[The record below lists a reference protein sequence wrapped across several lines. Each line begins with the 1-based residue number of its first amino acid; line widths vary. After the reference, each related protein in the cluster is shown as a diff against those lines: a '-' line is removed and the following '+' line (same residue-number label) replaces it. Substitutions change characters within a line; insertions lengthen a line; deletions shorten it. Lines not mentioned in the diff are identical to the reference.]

1 MINRFLILSILIAI
15 SINIKAQTV
24 IGQETGDEYRVI
36 TTAVPFLTIA
46 TDSRAGA
53 MGDAGVATSPDIN
66 SIQYNAAKYAFI
78 KNDFGINVSYVPW
91 LRKLVNDINL
101 LQVSGYKKAGERQV
115 ISGSLVYFALG
126 DITFTDEYGSTL
138 MNYSPNELQVKG
150 GYTRLLT
157 DQLALSVSLG
167 YVYSNLSGSV
177 GNESTTSGQAVT
189 ADLGVFYQTDL
200 EVSDKMSH
208 LGIGMSILNI
218 GNKMSYSK
226 NNTERSFLP
235 TTFKLGASWEL
246 EMDEYNSIMLTGE
259 IGKLLVPST
268 PVYYTAK
275 DTLDNGLLPN
285 GEKYSSSNPQVKYGD
300 DPHEVSVGKAIFSS
314 WYDAPGV
321 LEPDGSRNVFKEE
334 WREFTWSIGAEYWY
348 AKQFALRAGYFHESQ
363 MKGNR
368 KFFTVGL
375 GLKLNTF
382 GIDFSYLIAKQNN
395 PLENTLRFSLL
406 FEFGGDKNNSK

>member
-1 MINRFLILSILIAI
+1 MIKRILILAIII
-15 SINIKAQTV
+15 SIGKINAQTL
-24 IGQETGDEYRVI
+24 IGQETGEEYRVI

-46 TDSRAGA
+46 PDSRAGA
-53 MGDAGVATSPDIN
+53 MGDAGVATSPDVN

-78 KNDFGINVSYVPW
+78 ENDFGINISYVPW

-101 LQVSGYKKAGERQV
+101 LQVSGFKRAGERQV
-115 ISGSLVYFALG
+115 ISGSLVYFSLG
-126 DITFTDEYGSTL
+126 DITFTDEFGSTI
-138 MNYSPNELQVKG
+138 MNYSPNELQIKG
-150 GYTRLLT
+150 AYSRLLT
-157 DQLALSVSLG
+157 DDISLSVSLG

-189 ADLGVFYQTDL
+189 ADIGMFYKTDI

-226 NNTERSFLP
+226 NNTDRSFLP
-235 TTFKLGASWEL
+235 TTFKLGASWSL
-246 EMDEYNSIMLTGE
+246 DMDEYNSFMFTGE
-259 IGKLLVPST
+259 IGKLLVPS
-268 PVYYTAK
+268 PPIYYMPGEVDQNGDTVRTGGTAI
-275 DTLDNGLLPN
+275 
-285 GEKYSSSNPQVKYGD
+285 KYGN
-300 DPHEVSVGKAIFSS
+300 DPDVSVGKALFTS

-321 LEPDGSRNVFKEE
+321 LDPSTGERSVFKEE
-334 WREFTWSIGAEYWY
+334 WREFTWSVGAEYWY

-375 GLKLNTF
+375 GLRLNTF

-395 PLENTLRFSLL
+395 PLENTLRFSLV
-406 FEFGGDKNNSK
+406 FNFDSANDKN